1 MIKSNNIIARDML
14 DMLRV
19 CKGRKVE
26 TLLRTSQDFETSF
39 EVVILR
45 FKEYDL
51 EIWSLEQPDKEGG
64 VPDLAKIIVKKNP
77 AKDSPCPLGKY
88 GENGEVLP
96 GDFTKKPIG
105 KVISGIT
112 VYNELVRWTNEYGSF
127 LLANTYAIVV
137 SLGKRFLHITKS
149 TEWSEIWEISFSQS
163 PVPKAP
169 EWDESEGDK
178 YEITYSV
185 FEL

>member
-1 MIKSNNIIARDML
+1 ML
-14 DMLRV
+14 DMLRA
-19 CKGRKVE
+19 CKGKKLE
-26 TLLRTSQDFETSF
+26 ALLRAEIGKKTSF

-45 FKEYDL
+45 FKDFDL
-51 EIWSLEQPDKEGG
+51 EIWSLEQPDKEDG
-64 VPDLAKIIVKKNP
+64 VSDLAKIIVKRNP
-77 AKDSPCPLGKY
+77 AKDSPCPVGKF

-127 LLANTYAIVV
+127 LLANTYAIVI
-137 SLGKRFLHITKS
+137 SLGERYLHIVKDIYW
-149 TEWSEIWEISFSQS
+149 TEEWDVSFSRS
-163 PVPKAP
+163 PVPKKP
-169 EWDESEGDK
+169 DFDEDEKVS
-178 YEITYSV
+178 YSS